1 MVYSIR
7 VALVV
12 VLVALASLSGTGA
25 ERLGQGSRHLQE
37 TTSTPSASPATPAP
51 SSPIDFETM
60 APSSAPTA
68 SDRDLETEAPVT
80 NSASMAAGA
89 SFAAAFAGVAVAVMM
104 A

>member
-1 MVYSIR
+1 MVFSIR

-37 TTSTPSASPATPAP
+37 TSTPSTSPVTPAP
-51 SSPIDFETM
+51 SAPIDFETM
-60 APSSAPTA
+60 APSSAPTTT
-68 SDRDLETEAPVT
+68 DRDLETEAPVT

-89 SFAAAFAGVAVAVMM
+89 SFAAVFAGVALAVMM